1 MASPDTTT
9 DLGELVRRAAAGE
22 QPAWD
27 GIVDRFTPLLWSIG
41 RAHRLDRE
49 SAADVVQMTWLRLLE
64 NLPRIHTPEALP
76 GWLATTARHECLAVL
91 RRTGRELPGWD
102 VDLDRQETVS
112 DDIDALL
119 LADERNT
126 TLWRCFNELS
136 ERCRRLLRVVVT
148 VEKVSYSEVSEALG
162 LPVGSIGPTRMRC
175 LDRLRASLVRSAYP
189 FDAAAGGAR

>member
-1 MASPDTTT
+1 MASA
-9 DLGELVRRAAAGE
+9 DLADLVRRAADGE

-27 GIVDRFTPLLWSIG
+27 ALVDRFTPLLWSVG

-49 SAADVVQMTWLRLLE
+49 AAADVVQMTWLRLLE
-64 NLPRIHTPEALP
+64 NLGRIRTPEALP

-91 RRTGRELPGWD
+91 RRSGRELPGWEVD
-102 VDLDRQETVS
+102 VDVPDTVS
-112 DDIDALL
+112 DDVDALL

-126 TLWRCFNELS
+126 TLWRCFNGLT

-148 VEKVSYSEVSEALG
+148 VEKASYAEVAEALG

-175 LDRLRASLVRSAYP
+175 LDRLRAALARSAYP
-189 FDAAAGGAR
+189 FDATPGGAR